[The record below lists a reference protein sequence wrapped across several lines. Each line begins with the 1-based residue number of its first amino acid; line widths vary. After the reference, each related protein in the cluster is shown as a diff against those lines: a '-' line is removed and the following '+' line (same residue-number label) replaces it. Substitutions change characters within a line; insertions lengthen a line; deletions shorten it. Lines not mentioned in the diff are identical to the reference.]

1 MKKFLALFL
10 LLFGLLISAQEIQ
23 IKTDSVYTE
32 VEEAAEYPGGIN
44 GLRKVISNEL
54 DASKIIGRGLV
65 TSETTFIIDQE
76 GRLSD
81 FKSTGNASLAAEM
94 ERVLSTMKKRWI
106 PGKIDGQPVRTYYR
120 IPMKMNFE

>member
-44 GLRKVISNEL
+44 GLRKVISKEL

-94 ERVLSTMKKRWI
+94 ERVLSSMKKRWI
-106 PGKIDGQPVRTYYR
+106 PAKIDGQPVRTYYR
-120 IPMKMNFE
+120 IPMRMNLE

>member
-44 GLRKVISNEL
+44 GLRKVISKEL
-54 DASKIIGRGLV
+54 DASKIIGRGLIA
-65 TSETTFIIDQE
+65 SETTFIVDQE
-76 GRLSD
+76 GKLSD
-81 FKSTGNASLAAEM
+81 FKSTGNVSLAAEM

-106 PGKIDGQPVRTYYR
+106 PAKINGQPVRTYYR
-120 IPMKMNFE
+120 IPMRMNLE

>member
-1 MKKFLALFL
+1 MKKILPLL
-10 LLFGLLISAQEIQ
+10 LLFFGLLFSAQEIPV
-23 IKTDSVYTE
+23 KADSVYAE

-44 GLRKVISNEL
+44 AFRKVISKEL
-54 DASKIIGRGLV
+54 DASKILGRGLV

-94 ERVLSTMKKRWI
+94 ERVLSTMNKRWI